1 MVVEHGGYGGTTAAP
16 IAREIVERRAGAG
29 VAEMKI
35 SELIERLGRTVFE
48 APFGATAQVMGE
60 SPEVAE
66 IRIAVLDEVKKKIQR
81 AGGQALFP
89 YNVVRIHDS
98 RGARTKAR
106 SSSAIFSA
114 GFSTKKCA
122 RVWRRRPAGFPR
134 ICAWRFERRASEGD
148 SGCAWKRWRKRS
160 RRAGGGAPRARR
172 AARSW
177 WCRRERPTNPRFR
190 CKRRASISAGSTDV
204 YKAEGLSRRNDLAFA
219 EDNPINRT
227 VSREHAHILHDKKTG
242 EYRLFND
249 RWYKRGN
256 KAENNCGLWIVRD
269 GMGQE
274 VHRDTRGTRLLP
286 GDEIHLGKAVVKF
299 QVK

>member
-1 MVVEHGGYGGTTAAP
+1 
-16 IAREIVERRAGAG
+16 
-29 VAEMKI
+29 MKI
-35 SELIERLGRTVFE
+35 SEVIERLGRTVFE
-48 APFGATAQVMGE
+48 GPFGATAQVVGE

-89 YNVVRIHDS
+89 YNRVRIQIRAAAEERAVFEHDFFRRYFDEEVRAALS
-98 RGARTKAR
+98 KEACRFPLDLRVQVSATDSDGKWLRVEMLAEE
-106 SSSAIFSA
+106 SSPI
-114 GFSTKKCA
+114 T
-122 RVWRRRPAGFPR
+122 
-134 ICAWRFERRASEGD
+134 EE
-148 SGCAWKRWRKRS
+148 
-160 RRAGGGAPRARR
+160 APRLRK
-172 AARSW
+172 AARLMV
-177 WCRRERPTNPRFR
+177 T
-190 CKRRASISAGSTDV
+190 AGSANKSEIPLQKIRTNIGRLTDV

-227 VSREHAHILHDKKTG
+227 VSREHAHIVHDKKTG

-249 RWYKRGN
+249 RWYKRGD

-299 QVK
+299 QIK

>member
-1 MVVEHGGYGGTTAAP
+1 
-16 IAREIVERRAGAG
+16 
-29 VAEMKI
+29 MKI

-48 APFGATAQVMGE
+48 APFGANAQAIGE

-89 YNVVRIHDS
+89 YNVVRIRIRATADE
-98 RGARTKAR
+98 GA
-106 SSSAIFSA
+106 
-114 GFSTKKCA
+114 
-122 RVWRRRPAGFPR
+122 V
-134 ICAWRFERRASEGD
+134 FERDFFRRFFEEEVRKGLSKEACRFPEDMRVEIRATSEEGKWLRIETLAED
-148 SGCAWKRWRKRS
+148 I
-160 RRAGGGAPRARR
+160 APPSDEVSRARR
-172 AARSW
+172 TARLVVAAGTANKAEIPLQKTRINIG
-177 WCRRERPTNPRFR
+177 RL
-190 CKRRASISAGSTDV
+190 IDV

-227 VSREHAHILHDKKTG
+227 VSREHAHIVHDKKTG

-249 RWYKRGN
+249 RWYKRADKG
-256 KAENNCGLWIVRD
+256 ENNCGLWIIRD

-286 GDEIHLGKAVVKF
+286 GDEIHLGKAVIKF
-299 QVK
+299 QTK

>member
-1 MVVEHGGYGGTTAAP
+1 
-16 IAREIVERRAGAG
+16 
-29 VAEMKI
+29 MKI
-35 SELIERLGRTVFE
+35 SEIIERLGRTVFE
-48 APFGATAQVMGE
+48 GPFGATAQVMGE

-81 AGGQALFP
+81 AGGHALFP
-89 YNVVRIHDS
+89 YNMVRVWIRAGADEGVVFERDFFRRFFDEELRKSLSKEACRFPDDLRIEIRATGEEGKWLRVEMLAEDVAPAAPEAP
-98 RGARTKAR
+98 RERRTAKLLV
-106 SSSAIFSA
+106 SA
-114 GFSTKKCA
+114 GNANK
-122 RVWRRRPAGFPR
+122 
-134 ICAWRFERRASEGD
+134 SEIPLH
-148 SGCAWKRWRKRS
+148 KIR
-160 RRAGGGAPRARR
+160 
-172 AARSW
+172 
-177 WCRRERPTNPRFR
+177 TNIGRL
-190 CKRRASISAGSTDV
+190 SEV

-227 VSREHAHILHDKKTG
+227 VSREHAHIVHDKKTG

-299 QVK
+299 QMK